1 MAPVD
6 AVLSQTLLSL
16 TQSKIRELQKQRD
29 AYEARKA
36 AIITVSEQ
44 YSDTRGRAEYLLS
57 CIKKFQP
64 QIFDDAAVRNM
75 VAWLQQARYDSSI
88 PEEML
93 LGFEKELIRHF
104 ERRSAKLAM
113 ADLYSRLLTE
123 WVHPHKN
130 KNTDSESGYSEEE
143 EYEVVDERQKQR
155 LQQLCDQFEETVF
168 EPLDTDQDKIFVFLD
183 GLFPGEDGRAALE
196 DLREQIKEETTN
208 QWTTPDPFNE
218 YSLSTCIKGLLTEDL
233 VSEDKRALL
242 KSFLENRVALNEIA
256 DVLNFRYADLDQWDW
271 HAGEDGIPVL
281 PRPQLNGKYRIWMDE
296 DVLQTLFVQFIGC
309 QLCNRVKF
317 VLQNFVEHSKL
328 WKWSVGPTMTTTD
341 HLRRTFYLGSQQEI
355 VSQEDRRKNEFVHTY
370 FLCQLPGTLEAWCK
384 SGMGSYDNDN
394 DEESSS
400 EETSKGDKNVKQKI
414 LRKIATETLVHQ
426 QLYGE
431 AAVIQSDLKWYAT
444 CLSHSAIFAVMRY
457 IGFSENWIAFF
468 KKYLESPLNM
478 DQSSEGREPKGSRIR
493 RKGVPMA
500 HASEKLTGEL
510 VLFFMDLA
518 VNRETGMLLYRLHDD
533 MWLCGDPEKCARAW
547 EVMHEYAEVTK
558 LEFNHHKTGSV
569 YLSQSPDKSIASRLP
584 EGPVT
589 FGFLKLDSTSGD
601 WVIDQPQVDA
611 HVQQLQTQLNHCD
624 SVISWIRT
632 WNSCIGLF
640 FRNTFGQPAHCFGQS
655 HVHAILATYQKM
667 YDTLFCKTDTPTVT
681 SHLRHMIKTHFPDAP
696 EAPDAFFFMPV
707 ELGGLG
713 LRNPFIPMLLVRD
726 NLPDRPAQFVD
737 DFKRIEKEAYVE
749 AANEFAELSER
760 TINGRLQLVNPIRG
774 SSKPPVVRWSEQ
786 RTFISFEEW
795 SRFRDSTSIPLREC
809 YMNLSQVPSRCT
821 LGFSDK
827 VLNAADS
834 VRGRVS
840 VAGMEQEAR
849 WLLELYAESLLRDFG
864 TLDIVDQK
872 FLPMGVLAMI
882 REKRVK
888 WQMVL

>member
-6 AVLSQTLLSL
+6 AALSQTLLSL

-29 AYEARKA
+29 AYETRKA
-36 AIITVSEQ
+36 TMISASEQ
-44 YSDTRGRAEYLLS
+44 CSDPRSRVESLLVS
-57 CIKKFQP
+57 IEKFQP
-64 QIFDDAAVRNM
+64 QMTDDATVSNM
-75 VAWLQQARYDSSI
+75 ASWLQQARYDSTI

-93 LGFEKELIRHF
+93 LGFEKELLRRLD
-104 ERRSAKLAM
+104 RRSAKLAM

-123 WVHPHKN
+123 WVHPHSN
-130 KNTDSESGYSEEE
+130 NAAASESGSSEDD
-143 EYEVVDERQKQR
+143 YELVDERQKQR
-155 LQQLCDQFEETVF
+155 LQQLCDQFEATVF
-168 EPLDTDQDKIFVFLD
+168 EPLDADQDRIFAFLD
-183 GLFPGEDGRAALE
+183 GLFPGEEGSAALKN
-196 DLREQIKEETTN
+196 LREQIKEETTS
-208 QWTTPDPFNE
+208 QWKTPEPFNE
-218 YSLSTCIKGLLTEDL
+218 HSLSLCIKGLLSEDL
-233 VSEDKRALL
+233 VSEEKRALL
-242 KSFLENRVALNEIA
+242 KSFLKNRVALNEIA

-271 HAGEDGIPVL
+271 HAGEEGIPVL

-296 DVLQTLFVQFIGC
+296 DVLQTLFVQYIGSR
-309 QLCNRVKF
+309 LCNRVKLVLRDF
-317 VLQNFVEHSKL
+317 VDHSKL
-328 WKWSVGPTMTTTD
+328 WKWSTRPTMTTRD
-341 HLRRTFYLGSQQEI
+341 HLRRTFFLGSQQEI
-355 VSQEDRRKNEFVHTY
+355 VSLEEKRKNEFVHTY
-370 FLCQLPGTLEAWCK
+370 FLCQLPGTQEAW
-384 SGMGSYDNDN
+384 SERGMGSYDNDN
-394 DEESSS
+394 DEESASG
-400 EETSKGDKNVKQKI
+400 EAKKEGRNVKQKI
-414 LRKIATETLVHQ
+414 LRKIATEALVHR

-431 AAVIQSDLKWYAT
+431 AAVIQTDLKWFAT
-444 CLSHSAIFAVMRY
+444 CLSHSTIFAVMRF
-457 IGFSENWIAFF
+457 IGFSENWITFF

-533 MWLCGDPEKCARAW
+533 IWLCGHPDKCARAW

-569 YLSQSPDKSIASRLP
+569 YLSDSPDKAIASQLP

-611 HVQQLQTQLNHCD
+611 HVQQLQTQLSHCD

-640 FRNTFGQPAHCFGQS
+640 FRNTFGQPAHCFGQP
-655 HVHAILATYQKM
+655 HVDSILATYQKM
-667 YDTLFCKTDTPTVT
+667 YDTVFGKTDTPTVT
-681 SHLRHMIKTHFPDAP
+681 SHLRHMIKTHFPDV
-696 EAPDAFFFMPV
+696 PDVPDSFFFMPV

-726 NLPDRPAQFVD
+726 SLPQRPAQFVD
-737 DFKRIEKEAYVE
+737 EFEKQDTDAYNN
-749 AANEFAELSER
+749 ASREFAALSER
-760 TINGRLQLVNPIRG
+760 TINARLQLVNPPQG

-786 RTFISFEEW
+786 RNFMFFDEW
-795 SRFRDSTSIPLREC
+795 CQFRDSTSDLLRQC
-809 YMNLSQVPSRCT
+809 YDNLSQVPSKYT
-821 LGFSDK
+821 VDWTDK
-827 VLNAADS
+827 VLAAANG
-834 VRGRVS
+834 VRERVNM
-840 VAGMEQEAR
+840 AGMEEEGR
-849 WLLELYAESLLRDFG
+849 WTLELYAESLLRDFG